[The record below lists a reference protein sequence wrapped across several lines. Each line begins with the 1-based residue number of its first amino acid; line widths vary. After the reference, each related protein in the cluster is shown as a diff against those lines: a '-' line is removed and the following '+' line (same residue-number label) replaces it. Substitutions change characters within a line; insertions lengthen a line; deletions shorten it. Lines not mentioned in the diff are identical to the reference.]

1 MANNDQSFQSLRV
14 ILDAK
19 LPRSSMVV
27 VSSACGEDGQAELA
41 CGLAHAFSD
50 AGRKTALISLYS
62 PGDSLPSRCMTD
74 LDLRTFAG
82 PFFQAPLAP
91 MALNSLVADVRAKH
105 EVVIVVSPPIITQS
119 TSLHLCRIADGVLL
133 AVRLGRKVTAD
144 DENTVTQLQR
154 VAATVL
160 GVIAVRP
167 SAERATESPD
177 ITVTRDRDLQTAPM
191 IQVSSWIAAALRSP
205 ALARHWFIDRVTA
218 RNGEAGH
225 VSLETFRS
233 WLSRSFNRS
242 RESSPL
248 TPTEPFALHELHQGP
263 PIPTEAP
270 SLSLPH
276 YYTNLLDE
284 CDRPARAG

>member
-14 ILDAK
+14 MLDAK
-19 LPRSSMVV
+19 LPSAAMVV

-50 AGRKTALISLYS
+50 SGRKTALISLYS
-62 PGDSLPSRCMTD
+62 TGDPRSRCMTD

-91 MALNSLVADVRAKH
+91 IELNSLVADVRAEH
-105 EVVIVVSPPIITQS
+105 EVVIIASPPIIAES
-119 TSLHLCRIADGVLL
+119 ASLHLCRIADGVLL

-154 VAATVL
+154 VAATLL

-167 SAERATESPD
+167 PAERATESAD
-177 ITVTRDRDLQTAPM
+177 VT
-191 IQVSSWIAAALRSP
+191 WIAAALRSP
-205 ALARHWFIDRVTA
+205 ILARHWFFDRVNT

-225 VSLETFRS
+225 VSLGTFRS

-242 RESSPL
+242 RDSSPPP
-248 TPTEPFALHELHQGP
+248 TTEPFPLPELHQDDC
-263 PIPTEAP
+263 IPTEVP
-270 SLSLPH
+270 SLTLPQ
-276 YYTNLLDE
+276 YYPILLNE
-284 CDRPARAG
+284 CERRTRRVRH